1 MANIQKTKK
10 NRKTPVELEQ
20 SSVHTTVEH
29 NQELDEE
36 LPPKYKIVKKI
47 KKEISEK
54 QKSHLEKLH
63 NNTKERWNKYKKSQ
77 EPEPEPEPEIVYIKK
92 KAKAKKVVYI
102 EEDSD
107 EEEEEEEPV
116 YNKKKRPSRKTQ
128 QRVNEYLNPTPFSF
142 SILS

>member
-1 MANIQKTKK
+1 MAIIQKTKK
-10 NRKTPVELEQ
+10 SRKTPVELEQ
-20 SSVHTTVEH
+20 SSEQTSVAR

-92 KAKAKKVVYI
+92 KAKAKKVVYV

-107 EEEEEEEPV
+107 EEEEEPEPV
-116 YNKKKRPSRKTQ
+116 YNKKRPSRKTQ